1 MMGQMAVGDWRWIAL
16 RAVAAFIFGVLA
28 LVLPGLTLAT
38 LVLGGLFG
46 YVYYHGKAFF
56 PPAVPPTLEQVNTQ
70 QIGWSLYTAYMFP
83 FEIASLL
90 LLVAI
95 VGAVVMAKKRI

>member
-1 MMGQMAVGDWRWIAL
+1 MCWLAPSLQPCLAGCSCSCIARVVTRSRRSSIRGFADLKGD
-16 RAVAAFIFGVLA
+16 
-28 LVLPGLTLAT
+28 
-38 LVLGGLFG
+38 
-46 YVYYHGKAFF
+46 
-56 PPAVPPTLEQVNTQ
+56 NTQ
-70 QIGWSLYTAYMFP
+70 EIGKMLYGAYMFP